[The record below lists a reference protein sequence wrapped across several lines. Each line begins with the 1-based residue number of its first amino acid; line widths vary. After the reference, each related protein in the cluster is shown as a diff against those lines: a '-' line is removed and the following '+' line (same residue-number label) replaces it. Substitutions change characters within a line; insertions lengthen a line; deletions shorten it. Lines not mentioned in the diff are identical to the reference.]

1 MPPVLILHKRLDGRI
16 SLQAVSSGL
25 SHIRAVCGIQKVEGM
40 IEIVRIAAQSGQ
52 IDRQS
57 LQQIPMGRGHGFEGS
72 TA

>member
-25 SHIRAVCGIQKVEGM
+25 SYIRAVGGIQKIEGM

-57 LQQIPMGRGHGFEGS
+57 LQQIPMGRGHGFLGS
-72 TA
+72 MA